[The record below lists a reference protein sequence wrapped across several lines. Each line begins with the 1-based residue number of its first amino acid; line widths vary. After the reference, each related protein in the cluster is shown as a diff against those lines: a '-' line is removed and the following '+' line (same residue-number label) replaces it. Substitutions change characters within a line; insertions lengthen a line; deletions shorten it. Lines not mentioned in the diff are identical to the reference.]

1 MKIDFKDYGA
11 VAAVTITSTIFEF
24 RKHNRVVDAALLCTP
39 GVVGERRGSF
49 FMKTKISGK
58 TRDALR
64 AYNTVQREAK
74 R

>member
-1 MKIDFKDYGA
+1 MKINFKDYGA

-24 RKHNRVVDAALLCTP
+24 RKHNRIVDTTLFLVP
-39 GVVGERRGSF
+39 GVVSERRGSF
-49 FMKTKISGK
+49 FMKTRISGK

-64 AYNTVQREAK
+64 AYKHLIREIK